1 MLSAFRSSADGLLRL
16 ATNGTLADRIAEH
29 IGHAVSPGE
38 RRAWQRSLAVLG
50 QDLADAGLGQVEVL
64 VEYQLPLTSKRV
76 DAVLAGIHPRTAE
89 DSYVV
94 VELKQW
100 SQAEAYEG
108 SDRLVLVEHSRGPR
122 LHPGV
127 QVGDYCEYL
136 TDFLGVLGGRHD
148 PVPGVAYLHNAM
160 DRDVADLFTR
170 PATEQSR
177 IFTKQRRG
185 QFLDHLRTHLAP
197 APGAGAAD
205 RFLTSPVR
213 PSRQLLAY
221 AAQELKERRH
231 FTLLD
236 RQRLAYELVLHAVER
251 ARAADRKS
259 VVVVSGGPG
268 SGKSVI
274 ALSVLG
280 ELARQNRAVMHA
292 TGSRSFTQTL
302 RRYAGRGS
310 TRLKSL
316 FGYFNSFM
324 SAERN
329 GFDVLI
335 CDEAHRIRET
345 SVNRFTPKA
354 RRDRARP
361 QIDELIAAARVPV
374 FLLDEHQ
381 VVKPGELGNVE
392 VISTYAHQLG
402 LAVEVVS
409 LHDQFRCGGSEA
421 YEQWVL
427 DLLGLDNAEPTV
439 WTGDGRFELRLAD
452 TPEELEAF
460 LAAKQA
466 AGQTARMSAGY
477 CWPWSDPRPDDS
489 LVPDVRVGAW
499 ARPWNV
505 KSDRSVGDAPGS
517 AFWATDPN
525 GFGQVG
531 CIYTAQGFEYDWSG
545 VIIGP
550 DLVARDGRLV
560 TRREESKDPAFRS
573 RKSVGDGEADRLIRN
588 TYKVLMTRGMR
599 GTVVYATDQ
608 ETRAYLAALVQ
619 VVRPVEAVFT
629 RPPRP
634 ERSRAMGEI
643 FQP

>member
-1 MLSAFRSSADGLLRL
+1 MLE
-16 ATNGTLADRIAEH
+16 DRIVEQ
-29 IGHAVSPGE
+29 IGRNVSPAE
-38 RRAWQRSLAVLG
+38 RRSWSRSLQVLG
-50 QDLADAGLGQVEVL
+50 QDLADAGLGQTEML

-76 DAVLAGIHPRTAE
+76 DVVLAGVDPRTSD

-100 SQAEAYEG
+100 SYAESYEG
-108 SDRLVLVEHSRGPR
+108 SDTLVAVEHAHGPR

-127 QVGDYCEYL
+127 QVEQYCEYL
-136 TDFLGVLGGRHD
+136 TDFLGILADQRN
-148 PVPGVAYLHNAM
+148 PVRGVAYLHNAT
-160 DRDVADLFTR
+160 DRDVSDLFDR
-170 PATEQSR
+170 RATEQSR

-185 QFLDHLRTHLAP
+185 QFLDYLRTHLAP
-197 APGAGAAD
+197 ASGAGAAD
-205 RFLTSPVR
+205 RFLTSSVR
-213 PSRQLLAY
+213 PSRHLLRY
-221 AAQELKERRH
+221 AAQELKDRSH

-236 RQRLAYELVLHAVER
+236 QQRVAYELVLHAVER
-251 ARAADRKS
+251 ARSADRKS
-259 VVVVSGGPG
+259 VVVVKGGPG

-280 ELARQNRAVMHA
+280 ELARQNRSVMHA

-310 TRLKSL
+310 TRLKNL

-329 GFDVLI
+329 GLDVLI

-354 RRDRARP
+354 KREKARP
-361 QIDELIAAARVPV
+361 QIDELVAAARVPV

-392 VISTYAHQLG
+392 VISTYARQLD
-402 LAVEVVS
+402 LEIEVVS
-409 LHDQFRCGGSEA
+409 LHSQFRCGGSET
-421 YEQWVL
+421 YERWVV
-427 DLLGLDNAEPTV
+427 DLLGLDGGEPSV
-439 WTGDGRFELRLAD
+439 WTGDGRVDLRLAES
-452 TPEELEAF
+452 PEEMEAF
-460 LAAKQA
+460 LAGKQ
-466 AGQTARMSAGY
+466 GSDVNARMSAGY

-489 LVPDVRVGAW
+489 LVPDVQLGNW
-499 ARPWNV
+499 SRPWNV

-531 CIYTAQGFEYDWSG
+531 CVYTAQGFEYDWSG

-550 DLVARDGRLV
+550 DLVARDGQLV
-560 TRREESKDPAFRS
+560 TRREESKTPLSAVASRS
-573 RKSVGDGEADRLIRN
+573 
-588 TYKVLMTRGMR
+588 
-599 GTVVYATDQ
+599 ATPK
-608 ETRAYLAALVQ
+608 R
-619 VVRPVEAVFT
+619 
-629 RPPRP
+629 
-634 ERSRAMGEI
+634 I
-643 FQP
+643 C

>member
-1 MLSAFRSSADGLLRL
+1 MSGS
-16 ATNGTLADRIAEH
+16 
-29 IGHAVSPGE
+29 E
-38 RRAWQRSLAVLG
+38 RRSWSKSLAVLG

-76 DAVLAGIHPRTAE
+76 DVVLAGLHPRTAD

-100 SQAEAYEG
+100 SRAESYEG
-108 SDRLVLVEHSRGPR
+108 SDRLVLVEHARGPR

-136 TDFLGVLGGRHD
+136 TDFLGVLADRRNPIVGA
-148 PVPGVAYLHNAM
+148 AYLHNAA
-160 DRDVADLFTR
+160 DRDVHDLFAR

-177 IFTKQRRG
+177 IFTGQRRG
-185 QFLDHLRTHLAP
+185 QFLDYLRTHLAP
-197 APGAGAAD
+197 ASGATAAD
-205 RFLTSPVR
+205 RFLTSAVR
-213 PSRQLLAY
+213 PSKHLLTY
-221 AAQELKERRH
+221 AASELKDRSH

-236 RQRLAYELVLHAVER
+236 DQRLAYELVLHAVER

-259 VVVVSGGPG
+259 IVVVSGGPG

-280 ELARQNRAVMHA
+280 ELARQQRSVMHA

-302 RRYAGRGS
+302 RRYAGKGS
-310 TRLKSL
+310 TRLKNL

-345 SVNRFTPKA
+345 SVNRFTPKTK
-354 RRDRARP
+354 RDTARP

-381 VVKPGELGNVE
+381 VVKPGELGSIE
-392 VISTYAHQLG
+392 IISAHARQLK
-402 LAVEVVS
+402 LDVEVVS

-421 YEQWVL
+421 YEGWVL
-427 DLLGLDNAEPTV
+427 DLLGLDGGEPTV
-439 WTGDGRFELRLAD
+439 WHGDGRFDLRLAD
-452 TPEELEAF
+452 SPEQLEAF
-460 LAAKQA
+460 LAAKQDK
-466 AGQTARMSAGY
+466 GETARISAGY
-477 CWPWSDPRPDDS
+477 CWPWSDPRPDDT
-489 LVPDVRVGAW
+489 LVPDVRINGW

-505 KSDRSVGDAPGS
+505 KSDRSVGAAPGS
-517 AFWATDPN
+517 AFWATDPQ

-531 CIYTAQGFEYDWSG
+531 CVYTAQGFEYEWSG
-545 VIIGP
+545 VILGP
-550 DLVARDGRLV
+550 DLVARDGRLMS
-560 TRREESKDPAFRS
+560 RREESKDPAFRS
-573 RKSVGDGEADRLIRN
+573 RRSVTDDEADRLIRN

-599 GTVVYATDQ
+599 GTMLYSTDA
-608 ETRAYLAALVQ
+608 ETRAWLAALVA
-619 VVRPVEAVFT
+619 VHRPVGVVYDDPA
-629 RPPRP
+629 
-634 ERSRAMGEI
+634 GEGHL
-643 FQP
+643 